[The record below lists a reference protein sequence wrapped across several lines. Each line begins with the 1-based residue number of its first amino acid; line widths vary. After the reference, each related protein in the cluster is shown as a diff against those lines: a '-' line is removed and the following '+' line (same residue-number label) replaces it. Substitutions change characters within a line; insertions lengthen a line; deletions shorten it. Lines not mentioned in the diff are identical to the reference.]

1 MLPLVSIRDDAHLDA
16 ALAVIDRLLEQ
27 PQRSSAEEEYLHAL
41 TDLVEVYGNAHVMIP
56 PVSGVE
62 VLRSLMVENG
72 LSQAGL
78 APLFGSPSIIS
89 EVLSGKRRL
98 TLAHI
103 ARLSERFG
111 LPADVFIDKASFKV
125 RIDTTEK
132 QTW

>member
-1 MLPLVSIRDDAHLDA
+1 MLPLVSIRDDIHLDA
-16 ALAVIDRLLEQ
+16 ALAVIDGLLER
-27 PQRSSAEEEYLHAL
+27 PQRSPAEEEYLRAL
-41 TDLVEVYGNAHVMIP
+41 SDLVEVYENAHVEIS

-62 VLRSLMVENG
+62 VLRYLMEENG
-72 LSQAGL
+72 LTQASL

-111 LPADVFIDKASFKV
+111 LPADVFIGEP
-125 RIDTTEK
+125 T
-132 QTW
+132 